1 MKSLHYISKLELLG
15 LCYSVN
21 SFETCSKHDLVQIL
35 LKSQRHSSYA
45 LSLIAQICIEFEIY
59 DILFWDDTLSQM
71 TKLRMV

>member
-15 LCYSVN
+15 LYYTVN

-35 LKSQRHSSYA
+35 LKSQCHLFYA
-45 LSLIAQICIEFEIY
+45 LSLIVEIYIEFEIY
-59 DILFWDDTLSQM
+59 DISLWDDTLSQM